1 MNFTRSLAVSIG
13 VVALA
18 AMTTGTALASEA
30 DPVLPAGVTQAQAAL
45 DGKLDPEHLAHK
57 KAKEAEERALG
68 LDQTPSGSLPLVAVR
83 KSNGEVELQAQSA
96 DGTLLA
102 ADYSCSSGFACLYYN
117 SGLAGAVFR
126 QGNDGKPLS
135 ISNYAGYT
143 FYGTG
148 NGSGQAVKN
157 NAASIQNSRNGK
169 FAVYYLSDYSGPA
182 DIALANSG
190 RNLDFTY
197 NENASG
203 QPYTG

>member
-1 MNFTRSLAVSIG
+1 MNVARSLAVGIG
-13 VVALA
+13 VAALVA
-18 AMTTGTALASEA
+18 TTAGTALASETE
-30 DPVLPAGVTQAQAAL
+30 PVLPAGVSQEQAAA

-57 KAKEAEERALG
+57 AAKEAEERALG
-68 LDQTPSGSLPLVAVR
+68 LDRSPSGSLPLVAVR
-83 KSNGEVELQAQSA
+83 KANGEVELQARTA

-102 ADYSCSSGFACLYYN
+102 ADYPCSSGFACLYYN
-117 SGLAGAVFR
+117 SGRAGAVFR

-157 NAASIQNSRNGK
+157 NAASIQNSRSGK
-169 FAVYYLSDYSGPA
+169 YAVYYLSGYSGPA